1 MKLINVMLS
10 GILISSLAVPVGV
23 SQTDVLSNEMKIS
36 GAAELM
42 VNRECNYWLKLLGL
56 CKV

>member
-1 MKLINVMLS
+1 MLINVMLS